1 MSDDAYNAV
10 TLALGALAAVLGA
23 SPIPDPFKAVTTAI
37 PAIAVVKTNK
47 RDARDFALY
56 IGRLTD
62 TTLRPLQ
69 DLGRKPINAKMEN
82 AVADFHDELTQ
93 VALDMGKLT
102 TRSRWRRTAGYGSDP
117 MKIVASKE
125 RIRNAVEII
134 DRAKAS
140 KRLGAAFYFA
150 RGKATHNAGVIVEL
164 SRQLTS
170 RPELQSAIAAAVK
183 EDRDIARRT
192 PAYQYLKLIHDP
204 LLTLGQ
210 TTRKLVII
218 VDAVDECDQQDASD
232 LLEFISRDHERL
244 PAGVKFVITSRID
257 PHIRCELE
265 SPSVSPTVEHLS
277 LDGDSS
283 GVEMDIAAYFKERLP
298 ALTKR
303 YKDQRHGLARR
314 VKALFIWAATSAL
327 LLADPNFRDPEAQLE
342 RLLSTPS
349 LTNLDDLYLS
359 ALDHAFSPT
368 VAAPVLALLRNV
380 LGALVAART
389 PINVMTLAALLA
401 SRESSPDETAGEI
414 HNKILSWLQAIL
426 AFPDGDDKADAG
438 PIQFL
443 HQSFVD
449 FLRNICRLT
458 DPSKLNS
465 EVEGLSAKI
474 EEYISPAL
482 AYACLYWTDHLSE
495 ARTDS
500 KESLEVDSL
509 VEHFVEQKILYWIE
523 VLSLLGK
530 TKEAVILL
538 RSADTWVTAR
548 ASLVTLDPS
557 LSVLLRDARRFLLE
571 FMEPISTS
579 SLHIY
584 SSALAFS
591 PSSTELVAS
600 YGHMLEA
607 GPKPLRGRSVKWSNT
622 LWVGSKHSNAVTCLE
637 WSPSGK
643 ILASGSHD
651 ATVRLWDKETGTVVG
666 GGPLGGHTCGVLCLA
681 WSPGGK
687 VLASGSANTNL
698 RLWEADTGATFGIP
712 LVGHADKVSC
722 IAWSPN
728 GKVLASGSSD
738 KTIHL
743 WHVENDVADGGPLEG
758 HTSHVSCIA
767 WSPKEDVLASGSWD
781 NTVRLWDVGTATTI
795 SRQLIGH
802 TSHVECLA
810 WSSNGN
816 ILASGSK
823 DTIVL
828 LWNVESGAP
837 LTLKGHAK
845 TVTCLAWSPL
855 ETILAS
861 GSYDHTLQMWDP
873 ETATA

>member
-23 SPIPDPFKAVTTAI
+23 SPIPDPFKAVATAI
-37 PAIAVVKTNK
+37 PAIAVQVIRISQVVKTNK

-82 AVADFHDELTQ
+82 AVADFHDERTQ

-134 DRAKAS
+134 DLIERLGKGDNGAAVKGRDGKERICLEGTRKAALDVIEKWIEDSRHEGKHILWLKAAAGCGKSCVAATVEKRAKAS

-164 SRQLTS
+164 SRQLAS

-183 EDRDIARRT
+183 EDRNIARRT

-283 GVEMDIAAYFKERLP
+283 GVERDIAAYFKERLP

-303 YKDQRHGLARR
+303 
-314 VKALFIWAATSAL
+314 LFIWAATSAL

-359 ALDHAFSPT
+359 ALDHAFPPT

-426 AFPDGDDKADAG
+426 TIPDGDDKADAD

-449 FLRNICRLT
+449 FLIREDRCDNRFLLRVPEHHEQMAIRCLRCMSNLQRNICHLT

-500 KESLEVDSL
+500 KESLEVDLL
-509 VEHFVEQKILYWIE
+509 VEHFLKQKILYWIE

-600 YGHMLEA
+600 YGHMLDA

-651 ATVRLWDKETGTVVG
+651 TTVRLWDKETGTVVG

-687 VLASGSANTNL
+687 VLASGSADTNL

-712 LVGHADKVSC
+712 LVGHTDKVSC

-728 GKVLASGSSD
+728 GKVLASGSSG
-738 KTIHL
+738 KTI
-743 WHVENDVADGGPLEG
+743 
-758 HTSHVSCIA
+758 
-767 WSPKEDVLASGSWD
+767 SG
-781 NTVRLWDVGTATTI
+781 
-795 SRQLIGH
+795 
-802 TSHVECLA
+802 
-810 WSSNGN
+810 
-816 ILASGSK
+816 
-823 DTIVL
+823 
-828 LWNVESGAP
+828 
-837 LTLKGHAK
+837 
-845 TVTCLAWSPL
+845 
-855 ETILAS
+855 
-861 GSYDHTLQMWDP
+861 MWRTMLP
-873 ETATA
+873 MAGR

>member
-1 MSDDAYNAV
+1 
-10 TLALGALAAVLGA
+10 
-23 SPIPDPFKAVTTAI
+23 
-37 PAIAVVKTNK
+37 
-47 RDARDFALY
+47 
-56 IGRLTD
+56 
-62 TTLRPLQ
+62 
-69 DLGRKPINAKMEN
+69 
-82 AVADFHDELTQ
+82 
-93 VALDMGKLT
+93 
-102 TRSRWRRTAGYGSDP
+102 
-117 MKIVASKE
+117 
-125 RIRNAVEII
+125 
-134 DRAKAS
+134 
-140 KRLGAAFYFA
+140 
-150 RGKATHNAGVIVEL
+150 
-164 SRQLTS
+164 
-170 RPELQSAIAAAVK
+170 
-183 EDRDIARRT
+183 
-192 PAYQYLKLIHDP
+192 
-204 LLTLGQ
+204 
-210 TTRKLVII
+210 
-218 VDAVDECDQQDASD
+218 
-232 LLEFISRDHERL
+232 
-244 PAGVKFVITSRID
+244 
-257 PHIRCELE
+257 
-265 SPSVSPTVEHLS
+265 
-277 LDGDSS
+277 
-283 GVEMDIAAYFKERLP
+283 
-298 ALTKR
+298 
-303 YKDQRHGLARR
+303 
-314 VKALFIWAATSAL
+314 
-327 LLADPNFRDPEAQLE
+327 
-342 RLLSTPS
+342 
-349 LTNLDDLYLS
+349 
-359 ALDHAFSPT
+359 
-368 VAAPVLALLRNV
+368 
-380 LGALVAART
+380 
-389 PINVMTLAALLA
+389 
-401 SRESSPDETAGEI
+401 
-414 HNKILSWLQAIL
+414 
-426 AFPDGDDKADAG
+426 
-438 PIQFL
+438 
-443 HQSFVD
+443 
-449 FLRNICRLT
+449 
-458 DPSKLNS
+458 
-465 EVEGLSAKI
+465 LSAKI

-712 LVGHADKVSC
+712 LVGHADK
-722 IAWSPN
+722 
-728 GKVLASGSSD
+728 
-738 KTIHL
+738 
-743 WHVENDVADGGPLEG
+743 NDVADGGPLEG

-873 ETATA
+873 ETATAVGEPSIGHTEAISCVAWSPSETILASGSRDHTIRLWEAETGTTIGGLLNGHTSDVRCLVWSPDGKTLASGSTDATLRVWDVEVGVAAGEPLIEAHGNKISCVAWSPNAKVLVSGSWDSSLHLWDAATGASIGGRLEGHTACILCVAWSPNSSILASRSIDETARIWDVGTSVGTGVETGAAMGRPLRGYTRVSPVSPGRPTGRSLHLILGTKLLFFGPSTPWKLLAGLLKISSHVLPGQQMETISSPKTTASHWLWMSQQAPTFPSLVLNRD